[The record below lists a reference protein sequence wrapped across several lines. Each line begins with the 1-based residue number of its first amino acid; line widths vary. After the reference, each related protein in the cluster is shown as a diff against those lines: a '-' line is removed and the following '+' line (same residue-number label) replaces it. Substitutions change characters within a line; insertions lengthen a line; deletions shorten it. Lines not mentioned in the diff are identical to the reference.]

1 MTNDVE
7 AFLRE
12 IEASPKFI
20 AGVASDP
27 KILAG
32 FEGMVSGLRII
43 YAHGEDEPAMI
54 ELYDRVRR
62 IVARHDTIKVRLL
75 AIQDLMIRARV
86 RQQ

>member
-1 MTNDVE
+1 MTPDVE

-20 AGVASDP
+20 AGVAHDP

-32 FEGMVSGLRII
+32 FEGMASGLRSI
-43 YAHGEDEPAMI
+43 YAHGVDEPAMI

-62 IVARHDTIKVRLL
+62 IVARNDTIKARLL
-75 AIQDLMIRARV
+75 EIQAIIGRARV
-86 RQQ
+86 GQQ